1 MATSGATT
9 KSQDL
14 QFGPKPKRNYLGTGF
29 FVFIILFKLLWGTGN
44 FVLGFAPEFIMEYF
58 EMDYYY
64 DSADYTAFYIFL
76 ALGVLFIAQIV
87 VSVLAIWK
95 ADFFEKNPGWKGSP
109 FILAIVLIVFEWL
122 FTYSIIAMA
131 VVSTFSSFL
140 DIFTFLIFLVKPT
153 NWLARHLRPF
163 KSEEEPKGAAV
174 YPPQKPIQ
182 TV

>member
-29 FVFIILFKLLWGTGN
+29 FVFIILFKILWGTGN

-58 EMDYYY
+58 EMDNYY

-87 VSVLAIWK
+87 VSVLAIWR
-95 ADFFEKNPGWKGSP
+95 ADFFEKNPG
-109 FILAIVLIVFEWL
+109 
-122 FTYSIIAMA
+122 
-131 VVSTFSSFL
+131 
-140 DIFTFLIFLVKPT
+140 
-153 NWLARHLRPF
+153 
-163 KSEEEPKGAAV
+163 
-174 YPPQKPIQ
+174 
-182 TV
+182 